1 MSVLDA
7 RIRRLAR
14 EELERTTATGPVAA
28 AGPDSDRLAS
38 LEKEV
43 AELRG
48 DLKRA
53 YARIDALSPAG
64 PEEKSPARRTRKT
77 AE

>member
-1 MSVLDA
+1 MSSPLDA

-14 EELERTTATGPVAA
+14 EEAERVNTGTPAA
-28 AGPDSDRLAS
+28 AASGPDRLAT

-64 PEEKSPARRTRKT
+64 PEETPPARRTRKT